1 MALGMGQGTSKM
13 NQEDL
18 TGPESRGVPEKK
30 LTKATVAGV
39 CQRDTGAGW
48 KRSSGQSWN
57 GLSKIRYQVD

>member
-39 CQRDTGAGW
+39 CHKGH
-48 KRSSGQSWN
+48 RSRLEEIQWPKLERFEQNKVSG
-57 GLSKIRYQVD
+57 